1 MLKSSAWFEV
11 FHLYL
16 QSRLHSETTPNIQQS
31 SNPQWILNPMLEG
44 SYSLCVCQRVF
55 GRNVTV
61 ENGVNFITSV
71 PDNKNHLCWREIGH
85 LWCCCIGYWG
95 GFFPSCHSFT
105 VGRYYQNLL
114 YKNNAFWGNFNPPHQ
129 SPYLPPSVD
138 LFIVAFG
145 SSFSFF
151 NAVKV
156 PQGTWANKMPSSIQ
170 SQSGT
175 TDLGCVCVFNSNSEK
190 PWKKP
195 HETTSNNTMYLK
207 RFRSQPATRRQK
219 VQIQSRQETQ
229 NHSILFFCFCWWLPL
244 YTVDHCNI
252 CCV

>member
-31 SNPQWILNPMLEG
+31 SNPQWLLNVMLEG

-55 GRNVTV
+55 GGMSPWKMVWISSHPCPTTKITFVGGKSVTC
-61 ENGVNFITSV
+61 GVAALVTEAV
-71 PDNKNHLCWREIGH
+71 
-85 LWCCCIGYWG
+85 
-95 GFFPSCHSFT
+95 FPSCHSFT
-105 VGRYYQNLL
+105 VGRYYQNLF
-114 YKNNAFWGNFNPPHQ
+114 YKNNVSGVSGGNFNPPHQ

-156 PQGTWANKMPSSIQ
+156 PQGPWANKMPSSIQ

-175 TDLGCVCVFNSNSEK
+175 TDLGCVCV
-190 PWKKP
+190 
-195 HETTSNNTMYLK
+195 
-207 RFRSQPATRRQK
+207 RF
-219 VQIQSRQETQ
+219 
-229 NHSILFFCFCWWLPL
+229 
-244 YTVDHCNI
+244 
-252 CCV
+252 